1 MKSSTA
7 FLATLSKL
15 NEVSDMVRAFVTR
28 VMLVVVM
35 VGLTVVPAMARNVSK
50 KMTLPRACV
59 IQGQTINAGTYTA
72 KFVDDQNSE
81 LVILDGKKE
90 LARLPYKLTSL
101 EKSAASDVVVFNNQ
115 NGT

>member
-1 MKSSTA
+1 
-7 FLATLSKL
+7 
-15 NEVSDMVRAFVTR
+15 MVRAFVTR
-28 VMLVVVM
+28 VMFVVVM

-101 EKSAASDVVVFNNQ
+101 EKSAANDVVVFNNQ
-115 NGT
+115 NGTRSLSRIEFKGLNAALQFE